1 MNSRI
6 GPLGYMRP
14 MRLTHSGAPGFTL
27 IELVVCIV
35 VGSIISGTAGMLLWT
50 ASSQR
55 GDVAAR
61 GELADEGAMAVEMM
75 ARYVREIEQ
84 GDDCPSNPT
93 PCLNGDAQIS
103 TASANQ
109 INFGISGF
117 RYVSG
122 SGMVEMTTDNGAT
135 WRPLVKDVSGFGL
148 AYFERTGLAM
158 MPLPLGA
165 GDREDVRRVQIT
177 LDLER
182 GTQRVKLRTSLF
194 LRSFMN
200 EVTTDP

>member
-1 MNSRI
+1 MKKRI
-6 GPLGYMRP
+6 GP
-14 MRLTHSGAPGFTL
+14 SGPRCPIFRRGFTL
-27 IELVVCIV
+27 IELVVSIV

-61 GELADEGAMAVEMM
+61 GELADEGAMAMEVV

-93 PCLNGDAQIS
+93 PCLNGNAQIS
-103 TASANQ
+103 TASLSQ
-109 INFGISGF
+109 VNFVNTGF

-122 SGMVEMTTDNGAT
+122 SGKVEMTTNNGAS
-135 WRPLVKDVSGFGL
+135 WQPLVKDVSGFSL
-148 AYFERTGLAM
+148 AYYERTGLAM

-165 GDREDVRRVQIT
+165 VDREDVRRVQIT
-177 LDLER
+177 LDLAR
-182 GTQRVKLRTSLF
+182 GTQSVKLRTSIY
-194 LRSFMN
+194 LRSFMD
-200 EVTTDP
+200 EVTTVP

>member
-1 MNSRI
+1 MKKRI
-6 GPLGYMRP
+6 GPMGRIGP
-14 MRLTHSGAPGFTL
+14 IAGRGFTL

-61 GELADEGAMAVEMM
+61 GELADEGAMGMEVM

-84 GDDCPSNPT
+84 GDDCPANPT
-93 PCLNGDAQIS
+93 PCLNGNAQIS
-103 TASANQ
+103 TASASQ
-109 INFGISGF
+109 INFGNTGF

-122 SGMVEMTTDNGAT
+122 SGMVEMTTDSGTT
-135 WRPLVKDVSGFGL
+135 WRPLVKDVSGFSL
-148 AYFERTGLAM
+148 AYYERTGLLM

-165 GDREDVRRVQIT
+165 VGREDVRRVQIT
-177 LDLER
+177 LNLAR
-182 GTQRVKLRTSLF
+182 GTQSVRLRTSLY
-194 LRSFMN
+194 LRSFMD
-200 EVTTDP
+200 EVATDP